1 MSNFKDYMMVQKAA
15 DFLGVTVMTLYRW
28 DAAGKLSPRR
38 HPINGYRLYKKSELE
53 RLLKTAAKKKQKTTW
68 RCLKIHTEAR
78 SYRRPMMGS

>member
-1 MSNFKDYMMVQKAA
+1 MPNFKDYMMIQEAA

-53 RLLKTAAKKKQKTTW
+53 LLLKKASEKRKKAT
-68 RCLKIHTEAR
+68 
-78 SYRRPMMGS
+78 

>member
-1 MSNFKDYMMVQKAA
+1 MPNFKDYMMVQEAA

-53 RLLKTAAKKKQKTTW
+53 RLLKKTSKLKKKT
-68 RCLKIHTEAR
+68 
-78 SYRRPMMGS
+78 